1 MADHGSTEQLA
12 LPYGT
17 EPRPPMGPA
26 DPVLRELFVVVCY
39 GKQLRLFDELGPSD
53 VLRSPRHPVT
63 R

>member
-1 MADHGSTEQLA
+1 
-12 LPYGT
+12 
-17 EPRPPMGPA
+17 MGPA